1 LENKTRLL
9 AYAAVLVIFVFA
21 VSTLTSNRQETSP
34 SGYIIAKQDESA
46 SKANSLNQIDDVQKQ
61 LDKLKLDI
69 NTFSSNLTS
78 CYSNTGELTSNL
90 QNCKKDVALCNTELT
105 KLNANKSAG
114 EQTCLNDK
122 TSLQLN
128 LSFIGTKLAQAT
140 KDLSNLTTEHDALEK
155 QYSALSAN
163 AANNI
168 CCKTKVDNP
177 NVKYYSIE
185 NDKIACKET
194 SGIPISC

>member
-1 LENKTRLL
+1 MGYTFQGGFLENKTRLL

-90 QNCKKDVALCNTELT
+90 QNCKKDVAL
-105 KLNANKSAG
+105 
-114 EQTCLNDK
+114 
-122 TSLQLN
+122 
-128 LSFIGTKLAQAT
+128 
-140 KDLSNLTTEHDALEK
+140 
-155 QYSALSAN
+155 
-163 AANNI
+163 
-168 CCKTKVDNP
+168 
-177 NVKYYSIE
+177 
-185 NDKIACKET
+185 
-194 SGIPISC
+194 